1 MSKDFRTES
10 KLLMSD
16 LFDGRLS
23 KYGISEDCNELTR
36 STSRCLTDNDNFIWV
51 FGNAAGRATCISR
64 YGMNSAEHILDA
76 IAQEFDTEIYSEHEP
91 QFWGFSSQEEWH
103 EWQLNPKQF
112 PDDFYESVIQYL
124 SGNGVKYDEGT
135 ILRIQLEIAK
145 ELSNQNSDL
154 LLPENKEKLLNEIEK
169 IYWERYLNSIQPTG
183 DDLAVLTKS
192 WSENMER

>member
-64 YGMNSAEHILDA
+64 YGMNSCQHILSA
-76 IAQEFDTEIYSEHEP
+76 IAQEFDTEIYSEDEP

-183 DDLAVLTKS
+183 DDLAVLKKS

>member
-1 MSKDFRTES
+1 MSTDFRTKS
-10 KLLMSD
+10 KIMMSD

-23 KYGISEDCNELTR
+23 KYGISEDCNEDTKC
-36 STSRCLTDNDNFIWV
+36 TTRCLTDNDNFIWV
-51 FGNAAGRATCISR
+51 FGNAAGRATRITR
-64 YGMNSAEHILDA
+64 YGMNSPEHILNA

-103 EWQLNPKQF
+103 EWQLDPKQF

-154 LLPENKEKLLNEIEK
+154 LLPENKEKLLNEIHK

-183 DDLAVLTKS
+183 DDLAVLKK
-192 WSENMER
+192 WLSEIM